1 VTEEERDA
9 AQRRLRLALELFAAG
24 EDVKRA
30 QLRRQHPEAS
40 DEEVE
45 RLLVAWLRD
54 KPLTH
59 PGRRLPLNIFT
70 RPEDP

>member
-1 VTEEERDA
+1 
-9 AQRRLRLALELFAAG
+9 
-24 EDVKRA
+24 VKRA